1 MKSRNFIS
9 MADLSAVETNDLIK
23 FAIKNKKEKKQP
35 AVLAGKNLALLFEKP
50 SLRTRVSFEVA
61 INQLGGN
68 CIYLSPDEVGLGK
81 REPVEDVASV
91 LGRFVDCIIARTFAH
106 SSVVTLADQSGVPVI
121 NALDDEEHPCQA
133 LADILTI
140 FEKKGKFKGIKL
152 AYVGDGNN
160 VANSLLIACAQAG
173 IEVCLASPIGYE
185 VNDEYLRI
193 ADDFSKTSGSMIT
206 LTEKPA
212 DAVAGADVIY
222 TDVWT
227 SMGQEKESEQRRI
240 IFKDYQV
247 NEALI
252 GMAKKDVIFMH
263 PLPAHP
269 GEETVKGILRHP
281 ASVVFDQAENRLHAQ
296 RALLIELLGK
306 K

>member
-1 MKSRNFIS
+1 
-9 MADLSAVETNDLIK
+9 MADLSVAETGDLIK

-35 AVLAGKNLALLFEKP
+35 PVLAGRNLALLFEKP

-106 SSVVTLADQSGVPVI
+106 SSVVVLADNSGVPVI

-140 FEKKGKFKGIKL
+140 LEKKGKFKGIRL

-160 VANSLLIACAQAG
+160 VANSLLLACTQVG
-173 IEVCLASPIGYE
+173 IDVSMASPAGYE
-185 VNDEYLRI
+185 VNEEFIRI
-193 ADDFSKTSGSMIT
+193 AENFAGETGSKIS

-212 DAVAGADVIY
+212 EAVTGADVIY

-227 SMGQEKESEQRRI
+227 SMGQEKESEQRRA

-247 NEALI
+247 NENLI
-252 GMAKKDVIFMH
+252 AMAKKDVIFMH

-269 GEETVKGILRHP
+269 GEETARGILRHP

-306 K
+306 AGKK